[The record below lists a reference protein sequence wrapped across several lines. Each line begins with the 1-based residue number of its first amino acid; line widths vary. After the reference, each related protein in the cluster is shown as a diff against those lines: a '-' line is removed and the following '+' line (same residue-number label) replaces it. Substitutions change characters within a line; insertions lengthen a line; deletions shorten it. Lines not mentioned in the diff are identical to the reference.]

1 MIEYVE
7 VLRAQLQS
15 QLLGQV
21 KAPPQRQINLAGSIR
36 ALNGVSQASSHMLF
50 GAVVKAAG
58 LSLLEAEHERQL
70 SRAVL
75 AHGVQCALATIAVIS

>member
-1 MIEYVE
+1 
-7 VLRAQLQS
+7 
-15 QLLGQV
+15 
-21 KAPPQRQINLAGSIR
+21 
-36 ALNGVSQASSHMLF
+36 MLF
-50 GAVVKAAG
+50 GAVVNAAG